1 MPDGVMDLDPNRVGM
16 LLHSEAQGQLP
27 EAWKPVIEKLRSSGT
42 LPPPLPGG
50 SQLWGSKLNSGQPTS
65 AYKPQIPPAPTIS
78 RLGSAAA
85 EIPGAVDAAKSSM
98 KSVGKTVLD
107 TALDPEVL
115 GSTAG
120 GLLGGVV
127 GGPVGGVLGA
137 GAGGAL
143 VAGAREH
150 VAANKE
156 NRPESIGPAASSF
169 VSGAAG
175 EGLGRVIPKVFSSEM
190 TPIGAKTAAALG
202 DKAMIPDLVQSSGWD
217 LARNVAREG
226 LGSRGKM
233 LGREEENAGTMLG
246 KVKIAAEKELP
257 SGGSLSPNTSLAD
270 RASLAGREAQ
280 NQLRENFVSKT
291 AEGKD
296 LFKDFMGRK
305 GNTIITKGAT
315 DPMTGVQSKGVTLR
329 SLHERRS
336 AALEAARDAAA
347 SNDYVGQMKAMKT
360 VHAISDKIETAAPN
374 EAAEYNKIS
383 GQYGQIMEQYD
394 NPIVR
399 QLREKVPAE
408 NLVDVMLHPDKLK
421 TFAPFRE
428 NSTTPGRTIPTH
440 QAVSQEDAV
449 HMVRQALGEDKFHQ
463 LRADTIMQL
472 GEEAKTAGPSGIDGL
487 QGREVTQQLNKLPR
501 TVQTALFGPGT
512 SQALNEIAQVTEHTQ
527 RTRSGTGALWIVMRQ
542 PAEMLKVAGIMGGL
556 ATGAAAAGHQT
567 GHDNLGLTTA
577 GTILLSPIILSSI
590 LRSPTATKLFVRAI
604 GAQPTMKAKIIQRL
618 AAQIPMEAAREQT
631 PYAEGGSMPSVPEPP
646 ER

>member
-1 MPDGVMDLDPNRVGM
+1 MPDGVMDLDPDRVGM
-16 LLHSEAQGQLP
+16 LLHSEAQGQIP

-65 AYKPQIPPAPTIS
+65 AYKPQIPPAPTMS

-85 EIPGAVDAAKSSM
+85 EIPGAVDAAKSGM

-175 EGLGRVIPKVFSSEM
+175 EGMGRMIPKVFSSEM

-246 KVKIAAEKELP
+246 KVKIRAERELP
-257 SGGSLSPNTSLAD
+257 TTPAEGGMLNPNKP
-270 RASLAGREAQ
+270 LAGAEAQ
-280 NQLRENFVSKT
+280 HQLLDNYNT
-291 AEGKD
+291 ATDEGKG
-296 LFKDFMGRK
+296 LYKDFMAKHGK
-305 GNTIITKGAT
+305 TVITKPRA
-315 DPMTGVQSKGVTLR
+315 DPMTGIAPDSGTNFEQ
-329 SLHERRS
+329 LHKRRS
-336 AALEAARDAAA
+336 SALEMGRKAAA
-347 SNDYVGQMKAMKT
+347 AGDEPAKFEAMKN
-360 VHAISDKIETAAPN
+360 VHSITDRMEAVVPDIMPEYHALGDK
-374 EAAEYNKIS
+374 
-383 GQYGQIMEQYD
+383 YGKIMEQFD
-394 NPIVR
+394 NPTVHH
-399 QLREKVPAE
+399 LRENVPE
-408 NLVDVMLHPDKLK
+408 EKLVDIILHPDQLK
-421 TFAPFRE
+421 TFAPFRDM
-428 NSTTPGRTIPTH
+428 STVPGRDMPAHKSI
-440 QAVSQEDAV
+440 SQEDAV
-449 HMVRQALGEDKFHQ
+449 HLVRQALGEDKFRQ

-472 GEEAKTAGPSGIDGL
+472 GEGAKVAGPSGIDGL
-487 QGREVTQQLNKLPR
+487 QGREITQQLHKLPP

-542 PAEMLKVAGIMGGL
+542 PAEMLKVAGIMGGV

-590 LRSPTATKLFVRAI
+590 LRSPTATKMFVRAI
-604 GAQPTMKAKIIQRL
+604 GAQPSVKAKIIQRL

-631 PYAEGGSMPSVPEPP
+631 PYAEGGNMPSVPEPP